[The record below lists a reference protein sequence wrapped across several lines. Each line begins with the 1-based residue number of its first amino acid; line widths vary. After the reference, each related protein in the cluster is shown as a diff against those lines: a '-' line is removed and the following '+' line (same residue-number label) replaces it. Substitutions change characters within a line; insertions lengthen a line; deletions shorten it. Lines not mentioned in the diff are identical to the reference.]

1 MARWVCALILALTI
15 GAASLAS
22 AQPDSAG
29 SDASH
34 QTTLALEALDAGDV
48 ERALSIL
55 RPLAR
60 AGEPSARHNLGVLFA
75 RGLGVNQDYIA
86 AESLFQMAAEQGYP
100 PSFYSLGIMYAQGEG
115 VPPDLIE
122 AYKWFTLAKRKLQ
135 ETAGHWS
142 ARMISLEEIQQ
153 GIDFLSSYLTPEEL
167 QLAITRADEWP
178 ERTWIQQLAHPRLEE
193 VKSVRDYYHLCQ
205 SYSARHVGVRELY
218 SAIAEEEIEG
228 GTDLLL
234 CVTFIEVARMM
245 MACDGRDPILGE
257 ILHYMKFLVD
267 DDSIAQLSPYA
278 AVPTALIIGNY
289 CEPSQPIT
297 DQQQELFA
305 EFRQSYLAKR
315 IK

>member
-142 ARMISLEEIQQ
+142 ARMISLEESE
-153 GIDFLSSYLTPEEL
+153 GRLVFVSSGPGQRCLG
-167 QLAITRADEWP
+167 A
-178 ERTWIQQLAHPRLEE
+178 
-193 VKSVRDYYHLCQ
+193 SVRARRQ
-205 SYSARHVGVRELY
+205 SWQLPRS
-218 SAIAEEEIEG
+218 
-228 GTDLLL
+228 LLL
-234 CVTFIEVARMM
+234 RRA
-245 MACDGRDPILGE
+245 ASAAGRD
-257 ILHYMKFLVD
+257 
-267 DDSIAQLSPYA
+267 
-278 AVPTALIIGNY
+278 
-289 CEPSQPIT
+289 
-297 DQQQELFA
+297 
-305 EFRQSYLAKR
+305 RQRAISR
-315 IK
+315 R